1 MGGLSIVSGILVA
14 ILMPKDAAYGV
25 SEEEKENQK
34 KITFKDYVSAFKI
47 PGVWIMAILVWCYV
61 TISAVASYLTPYSTG
76 VLGMSAALAATIGTF
91 RTYGCRLIG
100 GPLGG
105 YLADK
110 AFKSVAKEQLLG
122 QLACLVTIGVFLVLP
137 GGTSGGLLVVLLLL
151 VGIAMFLCKGTYFSI
166 QPEMGIPTH
175 ISATA
180 VAIAT
185 FVGYIPDMFVHTM
198 FGNWI
203 DAYGDA
209 GYTKIL
215 FYGVGTAVLGVIAA
229 VWAIAQAKKVAKR
242 NAAAANAA

>member
-1 MGGLSIVSGILVA
+1 M
-14 ILMPKDAAYGV
+14 
-25 SEEEKENQK
+25 
-34 KITFKDYVSAFKI
+34 
-47 PGVWIMAILVWCYV
+47 
-61 TISAVASYLTPYSTG
+61 
-76 VLGMSAALAATIGTF
+76 TIG
-91 RTYGCRLIG
+91 I
-100 GPLGG
+100 
-105 YLADK
+105 
-110 AFKSVAKEQLLG
+110 
-122 QLACLVTIGVFLVLP
+122 FLVLP

-175 ISATA
+175 ISAMA